1 MTWVRAAGL
10 LLGLVLLA
18 GALRFPQL
26 AARPMHADEAIH
38 ADRVGTLLEGGRY
51 RYDPKEY
58 HGPTLVYMTLVPAAL
73 RGQWKYDD
81 LDETTLRLVPA
92 VIGILLVAAH
102 LAAARYVGPAAA
114 AAGALLTALS
124 PAMVYYSRYYIHE
137 LPLAFLSLGAL
148 LAGAGYLRRPSA
160 GAAVLGGAAA
170 GLMMATK
177 ETAPLALGS
186 MAVAFA
192 AVGGL
197 GPDRSSGPVAGTEAG
212 SERPPDATRRLGRHL
227 ALAVLAGTA
236 VAVPFFS
243 SFFTH
248 PAGLV
253 DAFRAYGYYLH
264 RGSNWSWHAHPWHY
278 YLGLLL
284 RFPAS
289 GRPFWTEALVLFL
302 AVIGAVAGWR
312 APGGAPAAA
321 PRAVVPDS
329 RAVRFFAIYT
339 LLMLV
344 GYSSI
349 PYKTPWCVLGFLD
362 GMLLL
367 AGVGAVVLVRGG
379 RGMALKAA
387 VVVLLAAGGAHLG
400 WQAWTASFV
409 FPADPR
415 NPWVYAHTST
425 DVYEIVAAVEGL
437 ARAHPDGRALPVQ
450 VISNEN
456 VWPLPWYLRRFTK
469 VAWWTGV
476 SDAAGNAP
484 VILATPDMEPA
495 LVRRMYELPPPGE
508 RELYVSIYP
517 RPVDLRPAVEIR
529 GYATQS
535 LWDAHLRQEVP

>member
-1 MTWVRAAGL
+1 MSRARAAGL
-10 LLGLVLLA
+10 VLGLVLLS
-18 GALRFPQL
+18 GALRFPLL

-38 ADRVGTLLEGGRY
+38 ADRVGTLLEGGGY
-51 RYDPKEY
+51 KYDPKEY
-58 HGPTLVYMTLVPAAL
+58 HGPTLVYMALVPAAL
-73 RGQWKYDD
+73 RGQWRYVD

-92 VIGILLVAAH
+92 VIGVALVLAH
-102 LAAARYVGPAAA
+102 LAAAPYVGPAAA
-114 AAGALLTALS
+114 AVGALLAALS

-137 LPLAFLSLGAL
+137 LPLVCMSLGAL

-160 GAAVLGGAAA
+160 GTAVFGGVCA
-170 GLMMATK
+170 GLMVATK
-177 ETAPLALGS
+177 ETAPLALAS

-197 GPDRSSGPVAGTEAG
+197 GRSRPSGPGSGTDAGPD
-212 SERPPDATRRLGRHL
+212 RPPDATRRLPRHL
-227 ALAVLAGTA
+227 ALAVLAGVA
-236 VAVPFFS
+236 VAAPFFS

-264 RGSNWSWHAHPWHY
+264 RGSNWSWHVHPWHY

-289 GRPFWTEALVLFL
+289 GTPFWTEALILVLA
-302 AVIGAVAGWR
+302 AVGAVAGWR
-312 APGGAPAAA
+312 APQADPAVAR
-321 PRAVVPDS
+321 RALVPDS
-329 RAVRFFAIYT
+329 RVVRFLVIYT
-339 LLMLV
+339 LLMLF

-362 GMLLL
+362 GIVLL
-367 AGVGAVVLVRGG
+367 AGVGAVVLVRLG
-379 RGMALKAA
+379 RGTAVKAA
-387 VVVLLAAGGAHLG
+387 VVLLLAAGGAHLG
-400 WQAWTASFV
+400 WEAWTASFR
-409 FPADPR
+409 FAADQR
-415 NPWVYAHTST
+415 NPWVYAHTSP
-425 DVYEIVAAVEGL
+425 DVHEIVAVVEDL
-437 ARAHPDGRALPVQ
+437 ARAHPAGSALSVQ
-450 VISNEN
+450 VISGEN
-456 VWPLPWYLRRFTK
+456 VWPLPWYLRRFPN

-517 RPVDLRPAVEIR
+517 RTVNLRPAVEIR
-529 GYATQS
+529 GYAANR
-535 LWDAHLRQEVP
+535 LWDAHLRQEAP